1 MKRFWKINIFT
12 GFLALFSGLLT
23 TNANPGIRLRF
34 TDKGLMLGECLLVL
48 NCFLYILLPV
58 TVGAQ
63 THSINNS
70 VASVSSIVEQKG
82 LRFYIF
88 FIITFRITQSWVQFR
103 NQSNASANFSFTCN
117 ARVCGNCLREQNSMK
132 RKTFITEFMTPS
144 TSKMSL

>member
-12 GFLALFSGLLT
+12 GFLTLFSGLLT

-63 THSINNS
+63 THSINKS

-88 FIITFRITQSWVQFR
+88 FIITFRITQSWV
-103 NQSNASANFSFTCN
+103 
-117 ARVCGNCLREQNSMK
+117 
-132 RKTFITEFMTPS
+132 
-144 TSKMSL
+144 